1 MTMKNFIRYQVAE
14 KGREFRPK
22 YFFLQEPPASG
33 ATTIRVFGYQVTD
46 ATAPEFPLEPF
57 RVEVEDLDMLEA
69 R

>member
-1 MTMKNFIRYQVAE
+1 MTMKRYQVAE
-14 KGREFRPK
+14 KGREFCPK
-22 YFFLQEPPASG
+22 YFFLQSPPEEG
-33 ATTIRVFGYQVTD
+33 ATTIQVFGYQVTD